1 MSAAEAES
9 RLNLRATMSTGLS
22 KKDVFELYEQG
33 KHRRYGLLFS
43 VNGGAFAIGRLLVGD
58 PENGEIVLGGLTI
71 QLLAGAMIFFS
82 LVMCVDIYQFGV
94 KMKGLDK
101 RLGHPNNQLFAVPG
115 QVVLA
120 LLALFLMAAW
130 AIVGFLPAPA
140 DATAQ

>member
-101 RLGHPNNQLFAVPG
+101 RLGHPNNQLFGRVGHSRLPTGSSRCDRAVTCAC
-115 QVVLA
+115 L
-120 LLALFLMAAW
+120 
-130 AIVGFLPAPA
+130 
-140 DATAQ
+140 T

>member
-1 MSAAEAES
+1 M
-9 RLNLRATMSTGLS
+9 NGGLS

-58 PENGEIVLGGLTI
+58 PDNGEIVLGGLTI

-82 LVMCVDIYQFGV
+82 LVMCVDIYQFGL

-101 RLGHPNNQLFAVPG
+101 MLGSPDSQLFGVPG

-120 LLALFLMAAW
+120 LLAIFLMAAW
-130 AIVGFLPAPA
+130 AIVGFLPVQT
-140 DATAQ
+140 DTTA